1 MATKIVGRE
10 SKAWIAAAT
19 LTYELSCA
27 GLASCVTTKVFNA
40 ENQSGYTGFTLI
52 NWVSRTGLTILM
64 AAITF
69 ST

>member
-27 GLASCVTTKVFNA
+27 GLAS
-40 ENQSGYTGFTLI
+40 LI
-52 NWVSRTGLTILM
+52 IKLISKLKLI
-64 AAITF
+64 
-69 ST
+69 